1 MGDGG
6 PCRKFKRTPVAP
18 APASRLPRTEEG
30 NARAHA
36 RAKETP
42 HMQPSMHAHEN
53 ENLSVV
59 SIEYRLS
66 IDTQKYL
73 KSKKCSGQRRLSFK

>member
-36 RAKETP
+36 HARAKETP

-53 ENLSVV
+53 ENLSIV
-59 SIEYRLS
+59 SIEYRL
-66 IDTQKYL
+66 
-73 KSKKCSGQRRLSFK
+73 